1 MVAGKLEQS
10 IHLGFWNVR
19 GVRRKRPASIARWLP
34 LLLLW
39 AAVLPAAN
47 EKETEADLR
56 KVRREITELQ
66 QAIRND
72 TTQRD
77 QLAGRLRD
85 AELTVSGQRRKLDEV
100 RAQRAESAK
109 RRAAL
114 QAEHDQTE
122 QRLAGERDAL
132 AGELRAAYTI
142 GREEQIKLLLNQQDP
157 AQLGRMFAYYGYF
170 GRARADRIQAIR
182 TQLER
187 LNEIDA
193 SLAAEDQRLA
203 QLEDQA
209 QGELDGLQRARR
221 ERSDVLKDMD
231 QQLKTR
237 QAALTKLKQDADG
250 LEKLLADLRRVL
262 SDFPVNSGE
271 PFEKLK
277 GRLSWPALG
286 KLLADFGERRAS
298 GMTWNGVLM
307 ATARGSQVRA
317 VHSGRVVY
325 ADWLPGM
332 GLLTIVEH
340 SGGYLS
346 LYGHNEQLFRAVGDW
361 VSPGDVIAT
370 SGDSGGRS
378 QPELYFEIRK
388 GATPLNPHQ
397 WIRKPLPRN

>member
-1 MVAGKLEQS
+1 MS
-10 IHLGFWNVR
+10 
-19 GVRRKRPASIARWLP
+19 RKRPGSIARWLP

-39 AAVLPAAN
+39 AIALPAAD
-47 EKETEADLR
+47 EKETEADLK
-56 KVRREITELQ
+56 KVRRAITELQ
-66 QAIRND
+66 QAIRSG

-85 AELTVSGQRRKLDEV
+85 AELTFAGQRRKLDEV
-100 RAQRAESAK
+100 KAQRVESAK

-114 QAEHDQTE
+114 QAEHEQTE
-122 QRLAGERDAL
+122 QRLTGERDSL

-142 GREEQIKLLLNQQDP
+142 GREEQLKLLLNQQEP
-157 AQLGRMFAYYGYF
+157 AQLGRMFVYYGYF
-170 GRARADRIQAIR
+170 GRARADRIQTIR
-182 TQLER
+182 TQLDR
-187 LNEIDA
+187 LGELDA
-193 SLAAEDQRLA
+193 ALAAEDARLA
-203 QLEDQA
+203 DLQDQA
-209 QGELDGLQRARR
+209 QSELDGLQRARR
-221 ERSDVLKDMD
+221 ERGDVLKDID
-231 QQLKTR
+231 QQIKTR
-237 QAALTKLKQDADG
+237 QATLTKLKREEDG

-277 GRLSWPALG
+277 GRLSWPAQG
-286 KLLADFGERRAS
+286 KLLADFGQRRAS
-298 GMTWNGVLM
+298 GLTWNGVLL
-307 ATARGSQVRA
+307 ATDRGSQVRA

-361 VSPGDVIAT
+361 VSSGDVIAS

-378 QPELYFEIRK
+378 QSELYFEIRK

>member
-1 MVAGKLEQS
+1 MLGLE
-10 IHLGFWNVR
+10 LR
-19 GVRRKRPASIARWLP
+19 GVHRKRPGSIARWLP

-39 AAVLPAAN
+39 TLSLSAAD

-56 KVRREITELQ
+56 KVRKEISDLQ
-66 QAIRND
+66 QAIRSD
-72 TTQRD
+72 TSQRD

-85 AELTVSGQRRKLDEV
+85 AELTVAGQRRKLDELKTQ
-100 RAQRAESAK
+100 RAQSAK

-114 QAEHDQTE
+114 QAEHEQTE
-122 QRLAGERDAL
+122 QRLAGERAAL
-132 AGELRAAYTI
+132 AGELRAAYTT
-142 GREEQIKLLLNQQDP
+142 GRQEQLKLLLNQQDP

-170 GRARADRIQAIR
+170 GRARADRIQSIR
-182 TQLER
+182 TQLDR
-187 LNEIDA
+187 LNELDTA
-193 SLAAEDQRLA
+193 LAAEDARLA
-203 QLEDQA
+203 DLQDQA
-209 QGELDGLQRARR
+209 QSELDGLQRARR
-221 ERSDVLKDMD
+221 ERGDVLKDID

-237 QAALTKLKQDADG
+237 QATLTKLKREADG

-277 GRLSWPALG
+277 GRLSWPVQG
-286 KLLADFGERRAS
+286 KLLADFGQQRAS
-298 GMTWNGVLM
+298 GMKWNGVLL
-307 ATARGSQVRA
+307 ATDRGSQVHV

-325 ADWLPGM
+325 ADWLSGM

-361 VSPGDVIAT
+361 VSPGDVIAS

-388 GATPLNPHQ
+388 GATPLDPHQ
-397 WIRKPLPRN
+397 WIRKPLPRK

>member
-1 MVAGKLEQS
+1 
-10 IHLGFWNVR
+10 
-19 GVRRKRPASIARWLP
+19 
-34 LLLLW
+34 
-39 AAVLPAAN
+39 VLPAAN

>member
-1 MVAGKLEQS
+1 VS
-10 IHLGFWNVR
+10 
-19 GVRRKRPASIARWLP
+19 RKRPGSIARWLP

-39 AAVLPAAN
+39 AIALPAAD
-47 EKETEADLR
+47 EKETEADLK
-56 KVRREITELQ
+56 KVRRAITELQ
-66 QAIRND
+66 QAIRSG

-85 AELTVSGQRRKLDEV
+85 AELTFAGQRRKLDEV
-100 RAQRAESAK
+100 KAQRVESAK

-114 QAEHDQTE
+114 QAEHEQTE
-122 QRLAGERDAL
+122 QRLTGERDSL

-142 GREEQIKLLLNQQDP
+142 GREEQLKLLLNQQEP
-157 AQLGRMFAYYGYF
+157 AQLGRMFVYYGYF
-170 GRARADRIQAIR
+170 GRARADRIQTIR
-182 TQLER
+182 TQLDR
-187 LNEIDA
+187 LGELDA
-193 SLAAEDQRLA
+193 ALAAEDARLA
-203 QLEDQA
+203 DLQDQA
-209 QGELDGLQRARR
+209 QSELDGLQRARR
-221 ERSDVLKDMD
+221 ERGDVLKDID
-231 QQLKTR
+231 QQIKTR
-237 QAALTKLKQDADG
+237 QATLTKLKREEDG

-277 GRLSWPALG
+277 GRLSWPAQG
-286 KLLADFGERRAS
+286 KLLADFGQRRAS
-298 GMTWNGVLM
+298 GLTWNGVLL
-307 ATARGSQVRA
+307 ATDRGSQVRA

-361 VSPGDVIAT
+361 VSSGDVIAS

-378 QPELYFEIRK
+378 QSELYFEIRK